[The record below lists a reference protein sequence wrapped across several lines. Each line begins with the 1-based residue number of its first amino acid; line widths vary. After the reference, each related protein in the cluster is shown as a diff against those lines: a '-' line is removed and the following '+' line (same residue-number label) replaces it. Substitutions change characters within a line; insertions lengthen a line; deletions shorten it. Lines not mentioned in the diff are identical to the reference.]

1 MVNTVGAVVTG
12 CCKNAAKRGITRVI
26 LGVGLGLGPRLF
38 KHMVGRGQSHYIM
51 KRLESYFVAGSQ
63 PKKHKLGGA
72 SSSSDLSHDSDDGC
86 VSETADSHSGLTLM
100 LSKYLW
106 MYIINTANCKLYEI
120 IATC

>member
-1 MVNTVGAVVTG
+1 
-12 CCKNAAKRGITRVI
+12 
-26 LGVGLGLGPRLF
+26 
-38 KHMVGRGQSHYIM
+38 M

-72 SSSSDLSHDSDDGC
+72 SSSRDLSHDSDDGR
-86 VSETADSHSGLTLM
+86 VSETADCDSESDADA
-100 LSKYLW
+100 KYLW